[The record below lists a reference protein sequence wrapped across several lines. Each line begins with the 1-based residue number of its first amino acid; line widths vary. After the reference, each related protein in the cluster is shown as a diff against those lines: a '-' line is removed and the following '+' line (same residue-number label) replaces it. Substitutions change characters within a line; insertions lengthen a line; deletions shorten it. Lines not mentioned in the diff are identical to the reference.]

1 MFSSPKREYIIATI
15 VAIALGVEFFY
26 PGAKLILFGASI
38 FGALPPAMRALSA
51 LVKRRITIDTFNSFA
66 LGISFATG
74 EIRSGAFIVLMLT
87 FADILDWHTKNRA
100 SRALEELLRLRPQT
114 ARKESGN
121 KIIEIPQNQ
130 VISGDILIVESGER
144 VPVDG
149 IVIFGRAWI
158 NESLVT
164 GESVPVEKTIGDNV
178 FGSTLIES
186 GMIKMRATNVGKDST
201 IERMAELI
209 KQATKNKA
217 RSERLADRFAAM
229 FLPIVLVIGFGT
241 YILTKNI
248 LMMAAVFL
256 VACADDMAVAIPLAL
271 TAALGQAAKRGVIIK
286 GGEWLETLSKTK
298 TFVFDKTG
306 TLTYGK
312 FVVSDYHLEPH
323 VSSEEFWYLVAIAEK
338 FSSHPIGKA
347 IFHEAAKRL
356 NNIPD
361 PDEFRIS
368 EGNGIIARIKT
379 NEVIIGDEHIFAE
392 FNIPLSENLKNKLHV
407 ERKEHGATTVLVAI
421 NKTFAG
427 MITVDD
433 VPRPEAKESISAL
446 KELGITKIIMFTGD
460 NEVIASRI
468 STALG
473 IDNFYASMNP
483 EDKLR
488 ELERLEK
495 NSIVAMVGDGI
506 NDAPALARADVGIA
520 MGGSGAAV
528 TVEAAN
534 IVILTDDLSRL
545 PEMLKLSRRTLS
557 VIKGDAVLW
566 VLTNAIGF
574 TLVLTGLFGP
584 ALAAFYNFATDF
596 LPLLNSARLF
606 RNSSKI

>member
-1 MFSSPKREYIIATI
+1 MTKLPGREY
-15 VAIALGVEFFY
+15 AIAVLVVLALALNFAF
-26 PGAKLILFGASI
+26 PQTRVFLLVSAI
-38 FGALPPAMRALSA
+38 FGALPPVTRALGA
-51 LVKRRITIDTFNSFA
+51 LAKRRITIDTFNSFA

-74 EIRSGAFIVLMLT
+74 EIRSGAFIVLMLA

-100 SRALEELLRLRPQT
+100 SKALEELLRLRPQT
-114 ARKESGN
+114 ARKESED

-130 VISGDILIVESGER
+130 VVSGDILIVESGER

-149 IVIFGRAWI
+149 TVIFGKAWI

-164 GESVPVEKTIGDNV
+164 GESVPVEKIIGENV
-178 FGSTLIES
+178 FGSTLNES
-186 GMIKMRATNVGKDST
+186 GMIKIRATNVGKDST
-201 IERMAELI
+201 IERMAALI

-241 YILTKNI
+241 YILTKNM

-271 TAALGQAAKRGVIIK
+271 TAALGRAAKRGVVIK

-312 FVVSDYHLEPH
+312 FAVSDHHLEPR
-323 VSSEEFWYLVAIAEK
+323 VSPEEFWHFVAIAEK
-338 FSSHPIGKA
+338 FSSHPIGRT

-356 NNIPD
+356 KNIPD

-379 NEVIIGDEHIFAE
+379 NEVIIGDEHIFTE
-392 FNIPLSENLKNKLHV
+392 FNIPLNESLKNKLHA

-427 MITVDD
+427 MITVTDI
-433 VPRPEAKESISAL
+433 PRPEARESISAL
-446 KELGITKIIMFTGD
+446 KKLGIAKIIMFTGD
-460 NEVIASRI
+460 NEIIASRV
-468 STALG
+468 STTLG
-473 IDNFYASMNP
+473 IDDFYASMNP

-520 MGGSGAAV
+520 MGGGGAAV

-557 VIKGDAVLW
+557 VIKGDALLW
-566 VLTNAIGF
+566 VLTNVAGF

-596 LPLLNSARLF
+596 LPLLNSVRLF
-606 RNSSKI
+606 RNSRKI